1 MKSTQ
6 ANCIKDLSESKHIT
20 LIERQQIERWLK
32 EKVPVVEIASRLNR
46 HKSTIYRERQRGLVA
61 HVNSDLSVSC
71 IYQWDVAQRY
81 YEKNKGAGGRYPK
94 LHQAHPLILHL
105 TTLININRLSPYA
118 AMKVLAKQGHTI
130 DFCEKTFY
138 NHIGRQGFPIQ
149 REQLPMGRYRRR
161 KRETPLPC
169 RKHKRL
175 KGVSIE
181 SRPAEVNDR
190 KEPGHH
196 EMDLVVAA
204 RGGKKA
210 LLVLTE
216 RVTRF
221 QHIILIKDKTQK
233 SVISAINRLE
243 RRLGKERF
251 HSLFQSITC
260 DNGVEFQNFE
270 GIEKSVF
277 SKNEKRTNV
286 YFAHPYSSFERGSN
300 ENANRLIRRFLPK
313 GTSFDKLR
321 QRDVQRLAYWM
332 NKNPR
337 KILGGMSAKDKAK
350 ELGLDF
356 YPAKS

>member
-1 MKSTQ
+1 MP
-6 ANCIKDLSESKHIT
+6 IK
-20 LIERQQIERWLK
+20 
-32 EKVPVVEIASRLNR
+32 EIASRLNR
-46 HKSTIYRERQRGLVA
+46 HKSTIYREKQRGLVA
-61 HVNSDLSVSC
+61 HVNSDLSASY
-71 IYQWDVAQRY
+71 IYQWDVAQRN
-81 YEKNKGAGGRYPK
+81 YEKNKSGGGRYPK
-94 LHQAHPLILHL
+94 LHQAHPLLSRL
-105 TTLININRLSPYA
+105 TSLITINRLSPYA
-118 AMKVLAKQGHTI
+118 AMEVLAKQGHRI

-138 NHIGRQGFPIQ
+138 NHIGRQGFPIK

-161 KRETPLPC
+161 KRDVPIPC
-169 RKHKRL
+169 RKDKQL
-175 KGVSIE
+175 KGGSIE
-181 SRPAEVNDR
+181 NRPAEVNDR
-190 KEPGHH
+190 TEPGHH

-210 LLVLTE
+210 LLVLKE

-251 HSLFQSITC
+251 CSLFQSITC

-277 SKNEKRTNV
+277 SKSEKRTRV
-286 YFAHPYSSFERGSN
+286 YFAHPYSSYERGSN

-313 GTSFDKLR
+313 GTTFDKLR
-321 QRDVQRLAYWM
+321 QRDVQKLALWM

-337 KILGGMSAKDKAK
+337 KLLDGMSAKNKAK